1 MLQLVIQR
9 AMHGFIINDN
19 NFQNYN
25 EYTYK
30 ARRTKYYIGG
40 RRGFRNKH
48 ATYWSGRNIT
58 YSDSRLD
65 PN

>member
-30 ARRTKYYIGG
+30 AHRKKILHREPEEAFETNTQHIGQEG
-40 RRGFRNKH
+40 
-48 ATYWSGRNIT
+48 T
-58 YSDSRLD
+58 
-65 PN
+65 